1 MTSVSQAAEH
11 SLAFT
16 TIVRGDHSG
25 IAAYREAVART
36 PSEWAEIWQRHT
48 AGIRTPPPLPAVDFS
63 IDMVIAVFFG
73 KGPQGRRAAIL
84 NVVDQN
90 NRRVVLL
97 QMIGPPG
104 PESEDAPQSTP
115 FQIIRV
121 PRTALPVVFVRAK
134 IPDLYQPGR

>member
-16 TIVRGDHSG
+16 TIARGDHSG

-36 PSEWAEIWQRHT
+36 SSAWAEIWQKHT
-48 AGIRTPPPLPAVDFS
+48 AGMRTAPPLPAVEFS
-63 IDMVIAVFFG
+63 IDMVIAVFFS
-73 KGPQGRRAAIL
+73 KAPVGRRVAIL
-84 NVVDQN
+84 SVVDQG
-90 NRRVVLL
+90 NRRLVVL

-104 PESEDAPQSTP
+104 PESEDVPQNTP
-115 FQIIRV
+115 FQIIRA
-121 PRTALPVVFVRAK
+121 PQTALPVVFVRAK